1 MGFLGRRV
9 PDPLNPLPEELLL
22 PSTLDIVL
30 PHLFL
35 FGERFLWWKKKNGLC
50 LLDLVQSHHLREE
63 VIM

>member
-35 FGERFLWWKKKNGLC
+35 FGERFLWWKKKMAYAF
-50 LLDLVQSHHLREE
+50 ST
-63 VIM
+63 